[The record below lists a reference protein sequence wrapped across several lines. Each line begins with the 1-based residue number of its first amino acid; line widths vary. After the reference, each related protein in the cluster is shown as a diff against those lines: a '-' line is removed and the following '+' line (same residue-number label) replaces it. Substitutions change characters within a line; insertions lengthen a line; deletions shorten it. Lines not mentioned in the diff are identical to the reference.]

1 MTTAS
6 CGVEPELEVVVIAAQ
21 QGQMGLEPETV
32 AEVRRRRVEGLHG
45 NKCVTGW
52 VAVERYPQDD
62 SCSGRSRAGERLG

>member
-6 CGVEPELEVVVIAAQ
+6 GGVEPELQVLVVASQ

-32 AEVRRRRVEGLHG
+32 AEIRCRRVEGLHA

-52 VAVERYPQDD
+52 VAMERYPQDD
-62 SCSGRSRAGERLG
+62 PFWRNRAGERLG